1 MLPNYVTPPR
11 HVLDGAAQGSE
22 LLARECWHG
31 MVAFT
36 RQPYECMS
44 REGLMGLPKGVILGS
59 YDLTRGVA
67 DGTLDLVSNLVE
79 GIRNTPDTVAN
90 AMLGEDR
97 PHWKYGIDGEE
108 GRILETHLQRPSKQV
123 LDGAMQGTKAVT
135 TGITCGVVDL
145 IAKPIDTIHT
155 ERTWTAGIAKGVGQ
169 GLVGLTAKT
178 AAGVLDLTD
187 AVTDGLR
194 HTPGWV
200 ADEIAELRG
209 FGRDA
214 PVKRE
219 FVGGGGA
226 AHPGPGVSHRYW
238 DCLQNPGTGRQ
249 GALHPG
255 VRHLQQQATASG
267 GSGWGA
273 QTTQQTQFWAMVQ
286 EQQEADAAHMT
297 SMPSGSVTY
306 RGPLQAGLSSPVP
319 AAQAARPAGPEQ
331 GAPLLS
337 VLPPGAAVSRA
348 PSVHSAPPHM
358 KVPSYAPSVAFDQP
372 AMHGAH
378 AMVHQEPWMQAP
390 VGFYR
395 LPVGGEGG
403 LAQRWRG

>member
-22 LLARECWHG
+22 LLAREWWHG
-31 MVAFT
+31 MVNFT
-36 RQPYECMS
+36 RRPYECMS
-44 REGLMGLPKGVILGS
+44 REGLMGLPKGVVLGS
-59 YDLTRGVA
+59 YELTRGVA
-67 DGTLDLVSNLVE
+67 DGTLDLVSNVVE

-90 AMLGEDR
+90 AMLGQDR

-108 GRILETHLQRPSKQV
+108 GRILETHLERPSKQFV
-123 LDGAMQGTKAVT
+123 DGAMQGTKAVT
-135 TGITCGVVDL
+135 TGVTCGVVDL
-145 IAKPIDTIHT
+145 IAKPMDSIFN
-155 ERTWTAGIAKGVGQ
+155 ERSWTAGIAKGVGQ
-169 GLVGLTAKT
+169 GLVGLSAKT
-178 AAGVLDLTD
+178 AAGALDFTD

-214 PVKRE
+214 PVQRE
-219 FVGGGGA
+219 FVGGGS
-226 AHPGPGVSHRYW
+226 AHHGPPVSHRYW
-238 DCLQNPGTGRQ
+238 DCLQNPGTGRE

-255 VRHLQQQATASG
+255 VHHLQAQATAG
-267 GSGWGA
+267 GDGGWGA

-286 EQQEADAAHMT
+286 EQQELDAEPMAG
-297 SMPSGSVTY
+297 MPSGSVTY
-306 RGPLQAGLSSPVP
+306 RGPLLAGLSPPPPP
-319 AAQAARPAGPEQ
+319 AEAVSSAGPEQ

-337 VLPPGAAVSRA
+337 VLPPGATAVSRA
-348 PSVHSAPPHM
+348 PSVHSAPTPM
-358 KVPSYAPSVAFDQP
+358 KVPSYAPSAAVAQP
-372 AMHGAH
+372 ATCRAQ
-378 AMVHQEPWMQAP
+378 AMVHQEPWVHAP